1 MTMLRQILAVTI
13 LNFKSLPNRLWP
25 SLVVVVGI
33 ACVVGVLLSMLSLV
47 TGYVDSEMKAGD
59 PGRAIVIADGVE
71 NENASSL
78 TRDQVNIIKDGPGI
92 KKDVN
97 GSPLAEAEVMVG
109 TPATRKGGVFTYILI
124 RGFGPKSVAL
134 RPEFK
139 IVSGRMVR
147 PGAQEMVV
155 GRAAQQQF
163 ASVNVGDKIVMPNGP
178 WPIVGVF
185 TTNGDILEGEL
196 IADRDT
202 LMAAVKRNALNSVL
216 ARLDSTP
223 NSMDILKSALTGNP
237 ALSVIAERHST
248 YYEHFSAVQATLF
261 RAVAYVVGGI
271 MALGALFGA
280 LNTMYAAVSA
290 RRREIATLRAIGFG
304 AFPVALSV
312 VTEALVLALSGA
324 LIGSAIAWLL
334 FNGSQKAYFNNVFDL
349 KVTPSLIGLG
359 IGWALVVALLGG
371 LLPSIRAARLPIVD
385 ALRAT

>member
-1 MTMLRQILAVTI
+1 MLRQIAAVTL

-25 SLVVVVGI
+25 SLVIVVGM
-33 ACVVGVLLSMLSLV
+33 ACVIAVLISMLSLT
-47 TGYVDSEMKAGD
+47 TGYVESEMKAGD

-78 TRDQVNIIKDGPGI
+78 TRDQANMIMDAPGI
-92 KKDVN
+92 KKDAD
-97 GSPLAEAEVMVG
+97 GSVVAESEVMVG
-109 TPATRKGGVFTYILI
+109 APVTRKTGIRTYLLI
-124 RGFGPKSVAL
+124 RGFGSKGVEL

-139 IVSGRMVR
+139 IIAGRMFH
-147 PGAQEMVV
+147 PGAQEMII
-155 GRAAQQQF
+155 GKAGQDQF
-163 ASVNVGDKIVMPNGP
+163 AGMAIGDKIILPNGQ

-185 TTNGDILEGEL
+185 STNGDILEGEL
-196 IADRDT
+196 LADRDT
-202 LMAAVKRNALNSVL
+202 LMAAVKRTAFNSVL
-216 ARLDSTP
+216 ARLAP
-223 NSMDILKSALTGNP
+223 GPGAMELLKNALTGNP

-248 YYEHFSAVQATLF
+248 YYEHFSAPNAILF
-261 RAVAYVVGGI
+261 SAVAYVVGGI

-290 RRREIATLRAIGFG
+290 RSREIATLRAIGFG
-304 AFPVALSV
+304 ALPVAVSV
-312 VTEALVLALSGA
+312 VTESLLLALSGA

-349 KVTPSLIGLG
+349 KVTPGLIGLG
-359 IGWALVVALLGG
+359 FAWALAVALLGG